1 MRTTRRERC
10 SDAHETK
17 TQFFSNG
24 AQLESSSTPR
34 TKSILYKLQECCSC
48 TQLTYKY
55 FFPKQELYGITV
67 RQKCIFIALKGT
79 ESNQILTQH
88 ILPTVSYY
96 AVHPSLPTFVI
107 FVAKHP
113 IRGTVTD
120 RAIYLVES
128 ENAYNISD
136 LLSQFWFYRHKNK
149 ISFTFGN
156 VFRESDR

>member
-1 MRTTRRERC
+1 M
-10 SDAHETK
+10 
-17 TQFFSNG
+17 FI
-24 AQLESSSTPR
+24 SS
-34 TKSILYKLQECCSC
+34 
-48 TQLTYKY
+48 
-55 FFPKQELYGITV
+55 
-67 RQKCIFIALKGT
+67 KGT

-149 ISFTFGN
+149 IIFTFGH
-156 VFRESDR
+156 VFPEQIGQKPNTSNSTKATQVVPQPSPEHPVSRAAPL